1 MSNSTIAHFSP
12 SKVHGFARPA
22 PIAPAPAAP
31 TPTGLSQAE
40 LRRIVLD
47 LLG

>member
-1 MSNSTIAHFSP
+1 MSNATTTRFDP
-12 SKVHGFARPA
+12 TQGHGFVQPA